1 MSRQVRT
8 MKDLTDSA
16 LLYQAKFPRFGYIL
30 IVVVIAALAL
40 TGFWMTVFPRVLV
53 INGEG
58 VVQGANKTSILAQ
71 EYGEMAN
78 LLVKEGSYVDR
89 GDALFYLKD
98 NSEPQRALESGII
111 HLNKEYQAG
120 TQILKGEEL
129 GSINNE
135 RDSYV
140 IVSRIGAKDRP
151 RVQKGDEVQIVVK
164 GLSQSTYGCLN
175 GTVES
180 IDSDVTI
187 DDQTDSAF
195 FKIRIIPDH
204 SYLLSKAGEKV
215 NLMNGM
221 LAETR
226 IKYAQMS
233 YLDYLKGQLG
243 ISF

>member
-16 LLYQAKFPRFGYIL
+16 MLYQAKFPRFGYML
-30 IVVVIAALAL
+30 IVVVMAALAV
-40 TGFWMTVFPRVLV
+40 TGIWMAVFPRVLV
-53 INGEG
+53 IKGEG
-58 VVQGANKTSILAQ
+58 IVQGANKTYILAQ

-98 NSEPQRALESGII
+98 KTEPQRALESGII
-111 HLNKEYQAG
+111 HLNKDYQTG
-120 TQILKGEEL
+120 SQILKGEEL

-151 RVQKGDEVQIVVK
+151 RIQKGDEVQIIVK
-164 GLSQSTYGCLN
+164 GLSQSTYGCLY
-175 GTVES
+175 GAVES
-180 IDSDVTI
+180 IDSDATI
-187 DDQTDSAF
+187 DYQTASAF
-195 FKIRIIPDH
+195 FRIHIIPDRY
-204 SYLLSKAGEKV
+204 YLLSNAGEKV

-221 LAETR
+221 LVETR

-233 YLDYLKGQLG
+233 YLDYLKSQLG
-243 ISF
+243 ILF